1 MTTCAAS
8 LEKMGELHA
17 LLTED
22 MLGYLK
28 RTPPGKRRVG
38 RLALARRLVD
48 QSGWTLHDASPR
60 LQKKLAKLHEEY
72 ITALLAEAV
81 AGTATPG
88 HLHEAGLLL
97 RSTRTTSES
106 IREVATGRASKA
118 AAKLALVPHQGLPF
132 TTAGKPTGHQ

>member
-1 MTTCAAS
+1 MSATV
-8 LEKMGELHA
+8 EKMGELHA

-22 MLGYLK
+22 MLAYMQ

-48 QSGWTLHDASPR
+48 QSGWTIHDASPR
-60 LQKKLAKLHEEY
+60 VRKKLAKLHEAY

-97 RSTRTTSES
+97 RATRTTFES
-106 IREVATGRASKA
+106 IREVATRPTT
-118 AAKLALVPHQGLPF
+118 KLALVPHQHLPF
-132 TTAGKPTGHQ
+132 HASGQPTGHQ